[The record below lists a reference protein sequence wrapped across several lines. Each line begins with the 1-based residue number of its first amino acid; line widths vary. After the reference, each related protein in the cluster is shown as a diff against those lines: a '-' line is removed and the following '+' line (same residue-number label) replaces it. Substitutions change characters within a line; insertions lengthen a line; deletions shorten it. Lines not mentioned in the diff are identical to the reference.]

1 MPYNRTSL
9 TRLCFL
15 DFKLSPVLN
24 VVFFLLGDSP
34 GSEFYMPTF
43 RNTVNFIF
51 IGGVPK
57 ITQKGRIQECVLC
70 YFLGGG
76 VICRRLNF
84 ICRRFGTLSVPSS

>member
-43 RNTVNFIF
+43 RNTVCSIF
-51 IGGVPK
+51 IGKKKSNPVTGPVVA
-57 ITQKGRIQECVLC
+57 QRG
-70 YFLGGG
+70 
-76 VICRRLNF
+76 CRGIALLF
-84 ICRRFGTLSVPSS
+84 KDLSARRG